1 MDTGAQGIRLGEAA
15 ATGATA
21 ITVEKHKS
29 NFKAQH
35 GTFADKPSQNITRW
49 LQKAQDY
56 KDAHMI
62 QSLEMGS
69 ILIHCITG
77 EPAVKIRRLLEVP
90 GDHYKHADH
99 FCQQNL
105 QTSILY
111 TPYIPRQE
119 KEDEIKEVSTT
130 DPNGVKTITVH
141 AKAAVPMKEATPSI
155 MPMRYQPEV
164 TKEHCLKH
172 YLIKIYQKR
181 VNLSEADKF
190 LTTFK
195 TQRPKQT
202 CSNYL
207 DEFILNYENYAHLKW
222 SQDQLNGTDR
232 SDGPPIVEKT
242 EGNFPLRNA
251 EILRLVTD
259 GICKEF
265 KIHCD
270 NTKFNLDNTDF
281 ETLEDTVNEWQ
292 RSTTTGKA
300 FTSTCTQ
307 AKPTVAATAAATEF
321 DEYFDQAMDLD
332 PSEENFTSAILPAPP
347 SIRGQRGARGV
358 RGGPRGGRGRG
369 IRGRG
374 ANTNGSQIPF
384 ISRDVEDGNHPNYR
398 QTIDNQLQRSS
409 NGFPLC
415 NYCGGPSHKRQHC
428 PVKAHDREAGNKR
441 LHHPDRDKGTSVQDK
456 TKRPM
461 IPLKAATSAIMQ
473 QPMTYNL
480 PYQQM
485 WQQPSQQQ
493 ATAMTA
499 PASAFYNNAQWGQ
512 PSASD
517 QNIRDFNYN
526 IAATQMTPMTQQQ
539 ASPCPYPTCQ
549 AILADQNQKQD
560 HMRMFHSIQTLAQ
573 APGAHP

>member
-1 MDTGAQGIRLGEAA
+1 MDSGSQGIKQGEAA
-15 ATGATA
+15 ASGAAA

-29 NFKAQH
+29 NFRAQH

-56 KDAHMI
+56 MDAHMI

-69 ILIHCITG
+69 IVIHCIKG
-77 EPAVKIRRLLEVP
+77 EPAVKIRRMLEVP
-90 GDHYKHADH
+90 GDHYIHADH
-99 FCQQNL
+99 FCEQPIQPAVP
-105 QTSILY
+105 Y
-111 TPYIPRQE
+111 TPYQPQQE
-119 KEDEIKEVSTT
+119 AANEITEQTEER
-130 DPNGVKTITVH
+130 DGATVVTREH
-141 AKAAVPMKEATPSI
+141 KAAVLFKEA
-155 MPMRYQPEV
+155 QPAILPV
-164 TKEHCLKH
+164 RHQPKVSKDHCLKY
-172 YLIKIYQKR
+172 YLLTIYAKR

-195 TQRPKQT
+195 TQKPKQT

-207 DEFILNYENYAHLKW
+207 DEFVINYENYAHLKW
-222 SQDQLNGTDR
+222 TPEQLNGTKLVT
-232 SDGPPIVEKT
+232 GPPRVEKT
-242 EGNFPLRNA
+242 ESNLPIRNA

-270 NTKFNLDNTDF
+270 NTGFNLNNTNFPD
-281 ETLEDTVNEWQ
+281 LEDAVNNWQ

-300 FTSTCTQ
+300 FTASCVP
-307 AKPTVAATAAATEF
+307 AKPTLSATVAAMEF
-321 DEYFDQAMDLD
+321 DDYFDQAMETEA
-332 PSEENFTSAILPAPP
+332 SEDTFTSAIQPSPA
-347 SIRGQRGARGV
+347 STRGQKGGRGV
-358 RGGPRGGRGRG
+358 RGGVRGGRGRG
-369 IRGRG
+369 ARGRG
-374 ANTNGSQIPF
+374 ASTNGSQGPF
-384 ISRDVEDGNHPNYR
+384 ISRDIEDGNHPNYR
-398 QTIDNQLQRSS
+398 QTLDGQLQRSI

-428 PVKAHDREAGNKR
+428 PVKAYDREAGNKR

-539 ASPCPYPTCQ
+539 ASPCPYPTCL